1 MDEMQLAHQ
10 AAQGDTEAFR
20 ILIQRYRNYI
30 YTIAYRIVLRE
41 EDALDVT
48 QQVYLRLV
56 EHIVDFDGRGAFRG
70 WVGSIAAREAI
81 SFRRRAV
88 QREIPTNPEDMNTLV
103 ESHSADCP
111 PAPDARERMVRAER
125 RRHVEDAMAVLSP
138 QQRAIFALRFHEDV
152 GPREIAER
160 LGIADKQVRSQLHR
174 ALATLRRVLQQKG
187 CLE

>member
-10 AAQGDTEAFR
+10 AARGDTEAFR
-20 ILIQRYRNYI
+20 ILIERYRNYI

-56 EHIVDFDGRGAFRG
+56 EHIAEFNGHGAFRG

-81 SFRRRAV
+81 SFRRRAA
-88 QREIPTNPEDMNTLV
+88 QREIPTNPADLNTLV
-103 ESHSADCP
+103 ESRGVDRPHPS
-111 PAPDARERMVRAER
+111 DALEFVVRAER
-125 RRHVEDAMAVLSP
+125 RCHVEDAMADLSP

-174 ALATLRRVLQQKG
+174 ALTILRRALQQKG